1 MDAIQA
7 LDILAAHEAR
17 ESFYAF
23 RQHISTKVNKGR
35 TLKTGWFVRDL
46 CWHLQQFYDDLVAG
60 KKPELIIEAP
70 PQHGKSVAVIE
81 FIAWLS
87 GKHPELQTIYASFS
101 DRLGARANLRLRRIF
116 RSEKFKQVFPDFV
129 IGAKGST
136 MNMNLLEYS
145 GNDGLFRNTTVMG
158 SITGETLNLGVIDDP
173 MKGREQANSETIRE
187 KTWDWFTDDFFTRF
201 DENAGLLAILTR
213 WHVDDPIGRL
223 LKAEPNIKVLKY
235 RAIATEDEKHRKAG
249 EALFPEHKSLEFI
262 EKRRKI
268 LGSLNFESL
277 YQQNP
282 MMPDGDVYKYSWFLR
297 HSNIPEPVTKCIHS
311 WDTASKDKE
320 RNDPSACTVWMIDD
334 ANNRAM
340 LKFVFNKR
348 MLYPELKKKVAEI
361 ASMYPPDAILIEDK
375 DSGQQL
381 IQDTKQYTNLPVI
394 AITPKGSKITR
405 AETSSFLVEA
415 GRVSLPNQAPWLA
428 EYETQILGFPNTE
441 KYDMV
446 DSTSQFL
453 NWWRSKDKNDAY
465 RQQLLKALGQ

>member
-1 MDAIQA
+1 
-7 LDILAAHEAR
+7 
-17 ESFYAF
+17 
-23 RQHISTKVNKGR
+23 
-35 TLKTGWFVRDL
+35 
-46 CWHLQQFYDDLVAG
+46 
-60 KKPELIIEAP
+60 
-70 PQHGKSVAVIE
+70 
-81 FIAWLS
+81 
-87 GKHPELQTIYASFS
+87 
-101 DRLGARANLRLRRIF
+101 
-116 RSEKFKQVFPDFV
+116 
-129 IGAKGST
+129 
-136 MNMNLLEYS
+136 
-145 GNDGLFRNTTVMG
+145 
-158 SITGETLNLGVIDDP
+158 
-173 MKGREQANSETIRE
+173 
-187 KTWDWFTDDFFTRF
+187 
-201 DENAGLLAILTR
+201 
-213 WHVDDPIGRL
+213 
-223 LKAEPNIKVLKY
+223 
-235 RAIATEDEKHRKAG
+235 
-249 EALFPEHKSLEFI
+249 
-262 EKRRKI
+262 
-268 LGSLNFESL
+268 
-277 YQQNP
+277 
-282 MMPDGDVYKYSWFLR
+282 
-297 HSNIPEPVTKCIHS
+297 
-311 WDTASKDKE
+311 
-320 RNDPSACTVWMIDD
+320 MIDD